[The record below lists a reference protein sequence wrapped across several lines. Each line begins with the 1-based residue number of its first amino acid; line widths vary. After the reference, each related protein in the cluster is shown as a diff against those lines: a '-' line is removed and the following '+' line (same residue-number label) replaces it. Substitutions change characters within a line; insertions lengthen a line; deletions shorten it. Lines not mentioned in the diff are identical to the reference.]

1 MTNKPMLSVER
12 ELIQRIADH
21 CKFWVNHPYLEAI
34 ADVGVELRALLD
46 KPAYPDRLCH
56 TDKGAH
62 PYICGCF
69 KGDDEAQRR
78 FDEHHS
84 KAAQHQGE
92 PAAKA
97 KPVAKLHAERLTGRD
112 GEYGVTVEDS
122 GWFNTCRLTGGI
134 FNLYA
139 EQPAPVA
146 MALPFAEKVIA
157 KLQRFEACASDGQ
170 DVDIG
175 RHWFDLLTQLEL
187 LRRVQRS
194 PAYWEMTQ
202 QGEDALKATRLNSP
216 Q

>member
-12 ELIQRIADH
+12 KVIEDILADAREPATDYMAAR
-21 CKFWVNHPYLEAI
+21 KV
-34 ADVGVELRALLD
+34 LRALLD
-46 KPAYPDRLCH
+46 NPPH
-56 TDKGAH
+56 TRQEGYGEAMRKVGDLLDKSVTCA
-62 PYICGCF
+62 
-69 KGDDEAQRR
+69 ESQV
-78 FDEHHS
+78 
-84 KAAQHQGE
+84 E
-92 PAAKA
+92 PAAQQQGEA
-97 KPVAKLHAERLTGRD
+97 VAVGRVSYIGNGFVRVRLNGAAPLL
-112 GEYGVTVEDS
+112 ES
-122 GWFNTCRLTGGI
+122 PLF
-134 FNLYA
+134 A

-146 MALPFAEKVIA
+146 VALPFAEKVIA